1 MQQKPYKIIFQ
12 GDSITDC
19 NRDYSCQQPNQLLG
33 NGYVALLAAA
43 LLSEYPE
50 RNIEIYNR
58 GVSGNRVVDLYSR
71 WKIDTLNLRP
81 DFLSILIGVNDT
93 WHEFELNNGVEVPR
107 YQRIYRELLCWTKE
121 TLPQCKILLI
131 APFAATFGVVTES
144 WRKDIAA
151 RQKVVRELANEFD
164 LLYVPESWLE
174 KALQDAPANYWLQD
188 GVHPTYAGHARLAQ
202 AWREVAC
209 L

>member
-1 MQQKPYKIIFQ
+1 MLILDEYRVKP
-12 GDSITDC
+12 
-19 NRDYSCQQPNQLLG
+19 
-33 NGYVALLAAA
+33 
-43 LLSEYPE
+43 
-50 RNIEIYNR
+50 
-58 GVSGNRVVDLYSR
+58 
-71 WKIDTLNLRP
+71 TL
-81 DFLSILIGVNDT
+81 
-93 WHEFELNNGVEVPR
+93 
-107 YQRIYRELLCWTKE
+107 
-121 TLPQCKILLI
+121 ILLI